1 MVPEGAI
8 RTLSPDARRIFREAQ
23 DNIIELNKSR
33 LRALE
38 ELKAARQKIAEL
50 EQKLESAVA
59 EASSATSQLQQL
71 GPASLQQVAPAAMGS
86 PSGDTTTY
94 SFNRQQAAPPPQ
106 QGTPA
111 VEQSVTVV
119 YETGWGSA
127 FLHHNCDGRGWTEV
141 PGARMDNGSQQ
152 FPGKKVL
159 TVPGRRMEFVIND
172 GKSDWDKPQGKDNY
186 VVEEP
191 GTYRVKNGKLTRLA

>member
-1 MVPEGAI
+1 M
-8 RTLSPDARRIFREAQ
+8 
-23 DNIIELNKSR
+23 
-33 LRALE
+33 
-38 ELKAARQKIAEL
+38 
-50 EQKLESAVA
+50 A

-127 FLHHNCDGRGWTEV
+127 FLHHNCGGC
-141 PGARMDNGSQQ
+141 PGCSA
-152 FPGKKVL
+152 FFVL
-159 TVPGRRMEFVIND
+159 H
-172 GKSDWDKPQGKDNY
+172 
-186 VVEEP
+186 
-191 GTYRVKNGKLTRLA
+191 